1 MPSIY
6 GELGNLNSNYPESW
20 FRRFIGEMKKNFADE
35 ASSGIDLII
44 SQRPEAVFPNMN
56 EAQFK
61 HYVLGTFQEFTNNV
75 SSVQE

>member
-1 MPSIY
+1 MPGIY
-6 GELGNLNSNYPESW
+6 SELRNFNRNYPNRW

-35 ASSGIDLII
+35 ASFGIDLII
-44 SQRPEAVFPNMN
+44 SQRPETVFPNMN

-61 HYVLGTFQEFTNNV
+61 HYVLGIFKEFMNNV